1 MKVRASLFLMGC
13 VPGVVTTACQAPP
26 PPAPEAS
33 VRDSAGIRIVE
44 YETTPDIPSPFA
56 FSSQPIYRFGA
67 GLDDYAL
74 RSVWRGVLLS
84 DGSAAVADAFNRE
97 VVLLE
102 PDGTFRGLLA
112 GPGDGPGEIDMIGGL
127 LPAGH
132 DTLLLEDIGHGRLT
146 LFASGEAV
154 REVDTRFLNRGPRVR
169 GLDAE
174 GQALMTS
181 GRYRPDFREPWL
193 QGRMVRFDMDAGVVD
208 TIAAYDW
215 VPSSPHEGPTNP
227 FMPGGLVTV
236 AQGSFVYLRSDTPE
250 VVWRSSDGTTRQI
263 TRWRPAPVYPDEDDW
278 RLYTTSLRTQLR
290 RANPQI
296 QSEAEFEEMMERS
309 LGRWELAP
317 DQPLPLVSEIFGDRE
332 GRVWLGHWAADAQ
345 LNGVTR
351 YSILAP
357 DGSWLGEIEAPPRVR
372 ILDVSGQ
379 LVLGAFRDEL
389 GVESVVV
396 YELP

>member
-1 MKVRASLFLMGC
+1 M
-13 VPGVVTTACQAPP
+13 TACQAPP
-26 PPAPEAS
+26 SPASEPA
-33 VRDSAGIRIVE
+33 VRDSAGVRIVE
-44 YETTPDIPSPFA
+44 YAAAPEVTGPFVFA
-56 FSSQPIYRFGA
+56 SRPVYRYGA
-67 GLDDYAL
+67 GLEDYAF

-127 LPAGH
+127 LPAGR
-132 DTLLLEDIGHGRLT
+132 DTLLLEDIGHARIT
-146 LFASGEAV
+146 LFADGEAV

-215 VPSSPHEGPTNP
+215 VPSSPDEGPTNP

-263 TRWRPAPVYPDEDDW
+263 ARWRPAPVFPDEDDW
-278 RLYTTSLRTQLR
+278 TLYTTSLRTQLR

-296 QSEAEFEEMMERS
+296 QSQAEFEEMVERS
-309 LGRWELAP
+309 LGRYELAP

-332 GRVWLGHWAADAQ
+332 GRVWLGHWAADAR
-345 LNGVTR
+345 LNGVTH

-357 DGSWLGEIEAPPRVR
+357 DGSWLGDIEAPPRVR
-372 ILDVSGQ
+372 ILDVSGNR
-379 LVLGAFRDEL
+379 VLGAFRDEL

-396 YELP
+396 YELL